1 MRRSLFSGWRRFV
14 RPLDDRGNVA
24 MIAALAMGPLCVAG
38 LGAAD
43 LARATS
49 AKSQLQDA
57 LDAAALAAA
66 RTSATTDA
74 ELKTHGDRYLG
85 QNLRL
90 SPDYQLAASN
100 FRFGADGKV
109 IATAQVNVK
118 PFVAGLVTGGDMAIN
133 ASTEVVRADMK
144 VEIALVLD
152 TTGSMEEGD
161 KLQDMKDAAEAFV
174 LKMKAVSEK
183 HVEPDAVKISLVPFA
198 NTVRVDGVTY
208 RDSTWV
214 DQTGASPINDEVF
227 TTATGTQHANR
238 FQLLSTLGTTWRGC
252 MEMRKAPYD
261 IQDDAPTTATPAT
274 LYTPYFA
281 VDEPD
286 SQTSGYGDDFNN
298 DYVKDYSSGSGSNNW
313 RVRQGLIN
321 KYGNQKR
328 DSLDTGFGPNA
339 GCGVSKIRR
348 LTTSFTS
355 LIDWIDDLEANGN
368 TNIPIGLMW
377 GWNTL
382 TPHAPF
388 SDGVAYNTPKTK
400 KVIVLMTDGENTI
413 AQRDTPNDGSYA
425 ATGYIWQGRVLKAN
439 DTPLQQGASS
449 SDRTAAL
456 DSRLEKLCDNIKAKG
471 IEIYTIRVE
480 VSSGTNELLKSCA
493 SGRDYFYDVQSSS
506 TLTQV
511 FESVAGQI
519 AALHLSR

>member
-1 MRRSLFSGWRRFV
+1 MHRSFSSGWRRFV

-74 ELKTHGDRYLG
+74 ELKTQGDRYLG
-85 QNLRL
+85 HNLSL
-90 SPDYQLAASN
+90 GSDYQLVASN
-100 FRFGADGKV
+100 FRFGADGQV
-109 IATAQVNVK
+109 IATAQVKVT
-118 PFVAGLVTGGDMAIN
+118 PFVAGLVTGGDMTIS
-133 ASTEVVRADMK
+133 ASAEVVRADMK

-174 LKMKAVSEK
+174 LRMKAVSDK

-198 NTVRVDGVTY
+198 NTVRVDGTTY
-208 RDSTWV
+208 RNSTWV
-214 DQTGASPINDEVF
+214 DQNGASPVNNEIF
-227 TTATGTQHANR
+227 TTAAGTQAANR
-238 FQLLSTLGTTWRGC
+238 FALFTTLNVAWRGC
-252 MEMRKAPYD
+252 LEMRKPPYD

-274 LYTPYFA
+274 LYTPHFA

-286 SQTSGYGDDFNN
+286 SRTSGYGDDYNN
-298 DYVKDYSSGSGSNNW
+298 DYVPDGTNDNNW
-313 RVRQGLIN
+313 RVRQGMIT
-321 KYGNQKR
+321 KYGGKKKN
-328 DSLDTGFGPNA
+328 SMTSSFGPNA
-339 GCGVSKIRR
+339 GCGVSRIRR
-348 LTTSFTS
+348 LTTSFDS
-355 LIDWIDDLEANGN
+355 LITWIDELEANGN

-413 AQRDTPNDGSYA
+413 SQRDTPNDGSYA

-439 DTPLQQGASS
+439 DTPLQQGASNAE
-449 SDRTAAL
+449 RTAAL
-456 DSRLEKLCDNIKAKG
+456 DSRLTKLCDNIKAKG

-480 VSSGTNELLKSCA
+480 VDTGTNELLKSCA

>member
-1 MRRSLFSGWRRFV
+1 MRRSLLAGSRRLLRSF
-14 RPLDDRGNVA
+14 DDRGNVA
-24 MIAALAMGPLCVAG
+24 IVAALAMGPICVAG

-66 RTSATTDA
+66 RTNATTDA
-74 ELKTHGDRYLG
+74 QLKTYGDRYLG
-85 QNLRL
+85 QNLKL
-90 SPDYQLAASN
+90 GTDYRLAASN
-100 FRFGADGKV
+100 FKFSADGKV
-109 IATAQVNVK
+109 QATAQVTVT
-118 PFVAGLVTGGDMAIN
+118 PFVAGLVTGGPMAIN

-152 TTGSMEEGD
+152 TTGSMNEGD
-161 KLQDMKDAAEAFV
+161 KLDDMKDAAKAFIT
-174 LKMKAVSEK
+174 KMKSVSDK

-198 NTVRVDGVTY
+198 NAVRVDGTTY
-208 RDSTWV
+208 RNSTWV
-214 DQTGASPINDEVF
+214 DQNGISPINNEIF
-227 TTATGTQHANR
+227 TTSSGTQFANR
-238 FQLLSTLGTTWRGC
+238 FQLFSTLGVTWRGC
-252 MEMRKAPYD
+252 LEMRKAPYD

-286 SQTSGYGDDFNN
+286 SKTTGYGDDYDN
-298 DYVKDYSSGSGSNNW
+298 DYIPDNTNSSNW
-313 RVRQGLIN
+313 RVRQGMIN
-321 KYGNQKR
+321 KYGGKKK
-328 DSLDTGFGPNA
+328 DTMDNFFGPNA
-339 GCGVSKIRR
+339 GCGMSQIRR
-348 LTTSFTS
+348 LTTDFTS
-355 LIDWIDDLEANGN
+355 LTGWVDALSASGN

-388 SDGVAYNTPKTK
+388 SDGSAYDAPKTK

-413 AQRDTPNDGSYA
+413 SQRDTPNDGSYA
-425 ATGYIWQGRVLKAN
+425 ATGYIWQGRVLKSN
-439 DTPLQQGASS
+439 DTPLQQGASKAE
-449 SDRTAAL
+449 RTAAL
-456 DSRLEKLCDNIKAKG
+456 DSRLSKLCDNIKAKH

-480 VSSGTNELLKSCA
+480 VDTGTSDLLKNCA
-493 SGRDYFYDVQSSS
+493 SGRDYFYDVQSSG